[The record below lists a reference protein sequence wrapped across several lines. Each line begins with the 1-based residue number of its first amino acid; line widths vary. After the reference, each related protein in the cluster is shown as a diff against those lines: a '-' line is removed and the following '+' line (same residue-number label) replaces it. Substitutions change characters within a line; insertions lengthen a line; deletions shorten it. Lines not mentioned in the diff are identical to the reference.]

1 MSSLARFDLV
11 LECWFLR
18 YFMVSSDGKVSS
30 EQSGTFRS
38 NCMDCLDRTN
48 VIQSLLARR
57 SLQSQLQV
65 RDRITNSIIIT
76 RCDVIEDTYA
86 LEKSDFCGFVQDF
99 SVSERNLLENWCVM
113 SFLGSVIALLCSH
126 DCLQTFR
133 NQWYWSIMWLTIGL
147 PLCVPPHLKLH
158 VISEDGCPPCR
169 SEDWGTG
176 WFWEDL

>member
-65 RDRITNSIIIT
+65 RDRIVIT
-76 RCDVIEDTYA
+76 RCDAIEDTYA
-86 LEKSDFCGFVQDF
+86 LEKSDWFLWLCAGFFCQWKKLTRKFMRHV
-99 SVSERNLLENWCVM
+99 
-113 SFLGSVIALLCSH
+113 FLGSVNALLCSH

-147 PLCVPPHLKLH
+147 LCVPPHLKLH
-158 VISEDGCPPCR
+158 VIFR
-169 SEDWGTG
+169 G
-176 WFWEDL
+176 WVSSM